1 MGSTGAGR
9 LRFSIILG
17 AVAPIDIRQ
26 FFSHLDTKC
35 LEMNVISPSNKIPHQ
50 LQEYCHHTNN
60 QSCREARVSP
70 APNNPVKET
79 HLPVPKQTT
88 SEPLSEDPVASTTM
102 ASDQSDMSALQAPG
116 NHQRHGDTPG
126 ASVAAP

>member
-17 AVAPIDIRQ
+17 AVIPIDIRQ

-50 LQEYCHHTNN
+50 LQE
-60 QSCREARVSP
+60 
-70 APNNPVKET
+70 
-79 HLPVPKQTT
+79 
-88 SEPLSEDPVASTTM
+88 
-102 ASDQSDMSALQAPG
+102 
-116 NHQRHGDTPG
+116 
-126 ASVAAP
+126 